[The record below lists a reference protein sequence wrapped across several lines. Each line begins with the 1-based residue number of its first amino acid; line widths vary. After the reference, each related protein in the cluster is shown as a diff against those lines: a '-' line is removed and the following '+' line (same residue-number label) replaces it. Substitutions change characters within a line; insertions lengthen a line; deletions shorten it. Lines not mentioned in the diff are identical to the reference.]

1 MKLVGV
7 NFIVDGI
14 LEKKFGIWDRFW
26 HVILK
31 PMAAQETGGIRRETT
46 MMGFLVI

>member
-1 MKLVGV
+1 V

-14 LEKKFGIWDRFW
+14 LPVNLGIWDRFW

-31 PMAAQETGGIRRETT
+31 PMAAQEKGGIRRETAL
-46 MMGFLVI
+46 MGFLII